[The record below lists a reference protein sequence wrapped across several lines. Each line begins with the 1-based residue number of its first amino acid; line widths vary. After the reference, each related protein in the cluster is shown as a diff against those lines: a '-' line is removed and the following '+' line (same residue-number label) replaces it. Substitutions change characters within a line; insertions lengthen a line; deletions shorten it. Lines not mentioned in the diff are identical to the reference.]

1 MVFCRDGEMF
11 VNMMSQNENQFCV
24 AESSFF
30 AVSFLMSFVKAFV
43 DGLSKDFVLFL
54 SEIYDRFSSCFC
66 GGDAAFDMMSEN
78 ACPAVDAA
86 VDGEWFFGANFV
98 PECESELL
106 ERKEEISGHSLQS
119 GTVER
124 GGSTGMAGSR
134 LSCYDLNGVLMSKT
148 RS

>member
-1 MVFCRDGEMF
+1 MFCRDGEMF
-11 VNMMSQNENQFCV
+11 VNMMPQNENQFCV

-30 AVSFLMSFVKAFV
+30 AVFFLMSFAKAFV
-43 DGLSKDFVLFL
+43 DGLSRDFELFL
-54 SEIYDRFSSCFC
+54 SEIYDRFSSWFC
-66 GGDAAFDMMSEN
+66 GGGAAFDMLSEN

-86 VDGEWFFGANFV
+86 VDGEWFFCANFV

-106 ERKEEISGHSLQS
+106 ERKEEISGHSLQY
-119 GTVER
+119 GTAGR
-124 GGSTGMAGSR
+124 WGSAGMAGSR